1 MESDTETVKL
11 LGFLRKRADLP
22 RDEFVAWY
30 EANHVPMIRE
40 VTPGLVDYRRNYLPE
55 TVGGADVITELTYA
69 NRAAFDHAMA
79 LASQSPVAERIAD
92 HLARSNYRIEEGPP
106 APGHGAGV
114 IFSPPQSRRSD

>member
-55 TVGGADVITELTYA
+55 TVGGAHVITELTYA

-79 LASQSPVAERIAD
+79 LASQSPVAERIAAD
-92 HLARSNYRIEEGPP
+92 QDFLFDPDGIHILLADERT
-106 APGHGAGV
+106 A
-114 IFSPPQSRRSD
+114 